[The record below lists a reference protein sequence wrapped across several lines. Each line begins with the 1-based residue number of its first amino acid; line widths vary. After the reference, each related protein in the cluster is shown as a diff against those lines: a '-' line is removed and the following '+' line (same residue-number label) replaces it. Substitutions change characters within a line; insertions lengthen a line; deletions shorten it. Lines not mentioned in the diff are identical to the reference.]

1 MPKNMQKA
9 LEYLQNILQDKKPDV
24 GVILGSGLGGL
35 VDVLQDP
42 IKINYADI
50 PEFPVPT
57 VKGHHGYLYVGK
69 IGRHTVLCLQG
80 RVHLYEGH
88 PPQLIYHFIEVLREL
103 GVQTLIVTNAAGS
116 LYRGMP
122 AGSLMLITDHINL
135 SGQNPLIG
143 PHRDPYFPDMSHAY
157 NITLRRQI
165 KEIALENN
173 IDLYEGIYLMTL
185 GPNFETPS
193 EIKMFKFL
201 GANAVGM
208 STVSEVI
215 SAVHAGMDVI
225 GVSVI
230 SNLGTGISEGEQ
242 SHDEV
247 LEKVAAAGEKLGILI
262 QKFLEKY

>member
-1 MPKNMQKA
+1 MQQA
-9 LEYLQNILQDKKPDV
+9 LEYLRGILKDKKPDV

-35 VDVLQDP
+35 VEVLVDP

-50 PEFPVPT
+50 PGFPVPT
-57 VKGHHGYLYVGK
+57 VKGHQGCLYVGK
-69 IGRHTVLCLQG
+69 LGEHTVLCLQG
-80 RVHLYEGH
+80 RIHLYEGH
-88 PPQLIYHFIEVLREL
+88 SPQLIYHFIEVLKDL

-135 SGQNPLIG
+135 SGRNPLIG
-143 PHRDPYFPDMSHAY
+143 PHKEPYFPDMSHAY
-157 NITLRRQI
+157 NINLRRKF
-165 KEIALENN
+165 KEVALEND

-193 EIKMFKFL
+193 EIRMFKFL

-225 GVSVI
+225 GISVI
-230 SNLGTGISEGEQ
+230 SNLGTGIGEGEQ
-242 SHDEV
+242 SHDDV
-247 LEKVAAAGEKLGILI
+247 LEKVAVAGKKLGVLI